1 MRRIIISLLSFICL
15 FLTAA
20 AQTLDI
26 PAIKALTP
34 FNNIKGI
41 RAKTAPSAKKLTM
54 LYFSTQTQ
62 RTDTSTIKTFDQDG
76 RIQDYILFE
85 GGHRTDVLRYSYH
98 DRPGVKEEWHD
109 QGIKGKNHSWLI
121 VDTVFDKSGKIIE
134 TDANTVT
141 NKDTTFRNQYY
152 FKYDKDGLLQEK
164 DCRMNRQLVRVTN
177 YYYQQG
183 KIAKERENSQPAGP
197 GKFQVVMDIDY
208 TYNDKGAIVKVEK
221 SYARTTGKQ
230 LLEFHNYTYTDNNI
244 LSAESFS
251 YVGPT
256 QKTTNVAY
264 EFNPDGTL
272 GSMVIKKDT
281 LYKNVQYQYK
291 NKKLTGIHMVTNA
304 PNDLFHGYF
313 AMVTH
318 SRMISLPVSL
328 DEKFIYDMRGNIVE
342 KQQISLGGLLNRWSY
357 EYEYY

>member
-1 MRRIIISLLSFICL
+1 MRRTVISLLSFIYL
-15 FLTAA
+15 SLTAA
-20 AQTLDI
+20 AQGLDI

-41 RAKTAPSAKKLTM
+41 GTKNAPSAKKLTM

-76 RIQDYILFE
+76 KILDYILFE
-85 GGHRTDVLRYSYH
+85 SGRRTDVVKYSYH
-98 DRPGVKEEWHD
+98 NRPGVKEEWHD
-109 QGIKGKNHSWLI
+109 QGLKGKTHSLLI
-121 VDTVFDKSGKIIE
+121 VDTVFDKSGKMIE

-141 NKDTTFRNQYY
+141 NKDTTFRSQYY
-152 FKYDKDGLLQEK
+152 FQYDKDGLLREK
-164 DCRMNRQLVRVTN
+164 DYRINRQLVRVTN
-177 YYYQQG
+177 YYYELG
-183 KIAKERENSQPAGP
+183 KMLKERENSQPAGP

-208 TYNDKGAIVKVEK
+208 TYDDKGSIIKVEK
-221 SYARTTGKQ
+221 SYARATGKQ
-230 LLEFHNYTYTDNNI
+230 LLEFHNYTYTDKNI

-256 QKTTNVAY
+256 QKITNVAY
-264 EFNPDGTL
+264 EFNPEGTL
-272 GSMVIKKDT
+272 GSMILKKDT

-304 PNDLFHGYF
+304 PHDLYYGYF
-313 AMVTH
+313 AMVPYN
-318 SRMISLPVSL
+318 RMIPLPLSL
-328 DEKFIYDMRGNIVE
+328 DEKLIYDRRGNIVE
-342 KQQISLGGLLNRWSY
+342 KQQIFLGGLLNRWSY